1 MKTIEQF
8 KDYCVREMDSDLA
21 ILEKIRSGVHG
32 KLLAAAALLACGG
45 MGLLF
50 WMQRAEYIAGIK
62 ATLIAAGCILFVVLV
77 ILGLLPKVLMREY
90 NSAFKMSVMDKFVK
104 FLDNNLQYDLF
115 GFVSG
120 GAYSMANLF
129 RQQAERY
136 SGSDLVKGRLGDI
149 PVEFS
154 RVLSEYLVRRKGG
167 GKNWVPIFK
176 GLFFV
181 ADCNKNS
188 PGQTIVLPDVAQNF
202 LGKLGQALQSLMPP
216 VGQLVKFDD
225 AEFEKYF
232 GVYSEDETSARIIL
246 SPALMQ
252 RLVEFRKKNRSSWP
266 RLSFAGSQVFVAL
279 TREQNFCEPSLFG
292 PIINFAKID
301 QYLEYIS
308 FAVNVVEEVNRDT
321 QTAVPREIPIGLG
334 ATALL

>member
-1 MKTIEQF
+1 MKTVEQF
-8 KDYCVREMDSDLA
+8 KDYCMREMASDLA

-32 KLLAAAALLACGG
+32 KLIVGAAICACAG

-50 WMQRAEYIAGIK
+50 WMQRAEYIAGTQ
-62 ATLIAAGCILFVVLV
+62 ATLIAAGCILFVILV
-77 ILGLLPKVLMREY
+77 ILGLLPKLLMREY
-90 NSAFKMSVMDKFVK
+90 RSAFKMSLIDKFVK

-154 RVLSEYLVRRKGG
+154 RVHSEYYTKR
-167 GKNWVPIFK
+167 GKHHSWVTIFK

-181 ADCNKNS
+181 ADCNKNFS
-188 PGQTIVLPDVAQNF
+188 GQTIVLPDTAQNL
-202 LGKLGQALQSLMPP
+202 LGKLGQALQLMLPP
-216 VGQLVKFDD
+216 IGRLVKFDD

-232 GVYSEDETSARIIL
+232 VVYSENEAEARYIL
-246 SPALMQ
+246 SPSLMS
-252 RLVEFRKKNRSSWP
+252 RVIEFRKKNRSAWL
-266 RLSFAGSQVFVAL
+266 RLSFTGSQVYVAL
-279 TREQNFCEPSLFG
+279 SHEQNFCDPNLFG
-292 PIINFAKID
+292 PIINFAKVEKL
-301 QYLEYIS
+301 LEYIS
-308 FAVNVVEEVNRDT
+308 FAIGVAEESNRDNRT
-321 QTAVPREIPIGLG
+321 VAPREISIGLG
-334 ATALL
+334 ASALI

>member
-8 KDYCVREMDSDLA
+8 KDYCVREMASDLA

-45 MGLLF
+45 MGGLF
-50 WMQRAEYIAGIK
+50 WMQQAEYIAGIK
-62 ATLIAAGCILFVVLV
+62 ATLIAAGCILFVALV

-104 FLDNNLQYDLF
+104 FLDANLQYDLF

-120 GAYSMANLF
+120 GAYSMSNLF

-136 SGSDLVKGRLGDI
+136 SGSDLVKGRLGNI

-154 RVLSEYLVRRKGG
+154 RVHSEYYTKR
-167 GKNWVPIFK
+167 GKHHSWVTIFK

-181 ADCNKNS
+181 ADCNKNFS
-188 PGQTIVLPDVAQNF
+188 GQTILLPDVAQNL
-202 LGKLGQALQSLMPP
+202 LGKLGQALQSMLPP
-216 VGQLVKFDD
+216 VGQLIKFDD
-225 AEFEKYF
+225 AEFEKYYV
-232 GVYSEDETSARIIL
+232 VYSENEAQARYIL
-246 SPALMQ
+246 SPALMS
-252 RLVEFRKKNRSSWP
+252 RIIEFRKKYRSAWV
-266 RLSFAGSQVFVAL
+266 RISFTGSHVFVAL
-279 TREQNFCEPSLFG
+279 SHEQNFCDPGLFG
-292 PIINFAKID
+292 PIINFAKVE
-301 QYLEYIS
+301 QLLEYIS
-308 FAVNVVEEVNRDT
+308 FAIGVAEEVNRDNR
-321 QTAVPREIPIGLG
+321 TAAPREIPIGLG